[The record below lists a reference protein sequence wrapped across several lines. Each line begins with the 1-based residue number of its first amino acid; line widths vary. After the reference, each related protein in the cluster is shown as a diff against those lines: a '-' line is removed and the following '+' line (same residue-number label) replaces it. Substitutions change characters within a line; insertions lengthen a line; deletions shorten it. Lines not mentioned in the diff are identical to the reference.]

1 MSYTIGEV
9 AKQLGLSV
17 DTIRYYDKAGL
28 MPFVKRDSAGRR
40 QFTANDLHLM
50 EMVMCLKNAGVP
62 VAEIATFVDL
72 RAQGDASLATRYH
85 LLEEHEQNL
94 KIKIADLQDTL
105 AYLQFKKWYYKTAV
119 AAGTETIHYEA
130 GTNEVH
136 PHILDEYLKV
146 LAQQH
151 DTATIERL
159 IHQRRQ

>member
-17 DTIRYYDKAGL
+17 ETIRYYDKAGL

-94 KIKIADLQDTL
+94 KTKLRICRTPWLIYNLKNGITKRRLQQGLRPFTMK
-105 AYLQFKKWYYKTAV
+105 QEPMRSIPISWTS
-119 AAGTETIHYEA
+119 I
-130 GTNEVH
+130 
-136 PHILDEYLKV
+136 
-146 LAQQH
+146 
-151 DTATIERL
+151 
-159 IHQRRQ
+159 